1 MASMKDRTSKHH
13 VETGGR
19 NLPPSFQ
26 CWNPSCDHIHS
37 YSTLAVSFS
46 DHTEPCL
53 KLCTSVRI
61 CTIHPMLLQVYGAQT
76 HTVSMYA
83 SYAIAAYRIRHTRVT
98 CTYALRVR
106 MCVYVCECVYCT
118 CVRVWCT
125 VSKQCLYAC
134 QPVWAQQSGAC
145 QLPPSLQWTSTLP
158 KTPHIHMQP
167 YLGEH
172 LPIEHISGYL

>member
-1 MASMKDRTSKHH
+1 MKYRTSKDH

-37 YSTLAVSFS
+37 YSTLAASFS

-53 KLCTSVRI
+53 TLCTSVRK
-61 CTIHPMLLQVYGAQT
+61 CTVHPMLLQVYGAQT
-76 HTVSMYA
+76 HTVSTYA

-98 CTYALRVR
+98 CMYALRVR

-118 CVRVWCT
+118 CVRAWCT
-125 VSKQCLYAC
+125 CLSSAC
-134 QPVWAQQSGAC
+134 MHANLCGLSSLARANYHLACSGPQHSQRLLTYTC
-145 QLPPSLQWTSTLP
+145 SHT
-158 KTPHIHMQP
+158 
-167 YLGEH
+167 
-172 LPIEHISGYL
+172 